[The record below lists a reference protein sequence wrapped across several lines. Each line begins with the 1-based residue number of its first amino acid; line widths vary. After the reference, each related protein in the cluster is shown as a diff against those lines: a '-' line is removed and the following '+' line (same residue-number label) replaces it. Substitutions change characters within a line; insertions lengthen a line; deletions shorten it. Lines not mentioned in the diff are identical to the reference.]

1 MTHAPKPTPRSW
13 LAFDLN
19 VLRRLDFRSIARP
32 FTSDPALGVYLKRWG
47 VRVVANDPLQSSYI
61 AAIAAIQNNS
71 EKLTDDHVAT
81 VLEDVYIPGNKLS
94 NRSLTRWFS
103 ETDSWWFDN
112 VRHNL
117 ANLDSPYAAATGAVL
132 AMATGDYA
140 LSFTDDTRD
149 LRQPLSTVFR
159 RLRSVLGEPVN
170 NGQNNTCTN
179 KTADDFIA
187 EANAELLFLRL
198 PAPGNPASRRREATA
213 WKEEWYRGGD
223 DFWSDLDASQN
234 NRLGMPVETKSQ
246 YMQLLEETL
255 RRASNTRLWA
265 IAHVE
270 SGFLS
275 SKEIADLVGKIRPVA
290 AIYTKDFSELT
301 GAKAVIITA

>member
-1 MTHAPKPTPRSW
+1 MTHTPKPSPRAW

-19 VLRRLDFRSIARP
+19 VLRRLDFRSVALP

-47 VRVVANDPLQSSYI
+47 ARVLANDPLQSAYT
-61 AAIAAIQNNS
+61 AAIASLQNNS
-71 EKLTDDHVAT
+71 DRLTDEHVAT
-81 VLEDVYIPGNKLS
+81 ILEDVYIPGNKLN
-94 NRSLTRWFS
+94 NRSLTHWFS

-112 VRHNL
+112 VRQNL
-117 ANLDSPYAAATGAVL
+117 AKLDSPYAAATGAAL

-140 LSFTDDTRD
+140 LSFSEDTRD

-159 RLRSVLGEPVN
+159 RLRSVLSDPVN
-170 NGQNNTCTN
+170 NGQNNTCYN

-187 EANAELLFLRL
+187 EANADLMFLRL
-198 PAPGNPASRRREATA
+198 PAPGNPASRRRDPSA
-213 WKEEWYRGGD
+213 WKEEWFRGGD
-223 DFWSDLDASQN
+223 EFWSDLDAMQN
-234 NRLGMPVETKSQ
+234 GRLGMPVETKSQ

-255 RRASNTRLWA
+255 RRASNTKLWA

-275 SKEIADLVGKIRPVA
+275 SKEIADLIARIRPVD

-301 GAKAVIITA
+301 GTKAVIITA

>member
-19 VLRRLDFRSIARP
+19 VLRRLDFRSIAIP
-32 FTSDPALGVYLKRWG
+32 FVTDPALGVYLKRWG
-47 VRVVANDPLQSSYI
+47 ARVLANDPLQSAYTT
-61 AAIAAIQNNS
+61 AVATIQNNS
-71 EKLTDDHVAT
+71 ERLTDEHISLI
-81 VLEDVYIPGNKLS
+81 LEDVYIPGNKLS

-103 ETDSWWFDN
+103 ETDAWWFDN
-112 VRHNL
+112 VRQNL
-117 ANLDSPYAAATGAVL
+117 VKLDSPYAAATGAVL

-140 LSFTDDTRD
+140 LSFADDTRD

-159 RLRSVLGEPVN
+159 RLRSVLGDPVN
-170 NGQNNTCTN
+170 NGQNNTCQN

-187 EANAELLFLRL
+187 EANVDLMFLRL
-198 PAPGNPASRRREATA
+198 PPPGNPASRRRDLTA
-213 WKEEWYRGGD
+213 WKEEWFRGGD
-223 DFWSDLDASQN
+223 EFWSDLDAAQN
-234 NRLGMPVETKSQ
+234 GRLGMPVETKSQ

-275 SKEIADLVGKIRPVA
+275 SKEIADLIGKIRPVDS
-290 AIYTKDFSELT
+290 IYTKDFSELT
-301 GAKAVIITA
+301 GTKAVIITA